1 MQAHSRMRLSA
12 AEELTVSTIRMITS
26 GESHGKC
33 LTGIVEGLPAGLAV
47 DTGYIQSQLQRRRM
61 GYGRGA
67 RMQIETDR
75 FEITAG
81 VRHGKTLGSPVTF
94 VIANKDWEA
103 WRITMS
109 PEAVPEAG
117 KGELTRPRPGHAD
130 LAGAL
135 KFQTHDARD
144 VLERAS
150 ARETASRVAIGAIC
164 RLLLLQFN
172 IRIGSHVLAI
182 GHARVPAAGEN
193 LDGNTILAV
202 DPESAVRCA
211 DADAAKQMMTLID
224 RAAQEGDTLGG
235 TAEVIAAGVPPGL
248 GSHTQWDRRLDA
260 QLASALMS
268 IPAVKAVEI
277 GSGITAASLTG
288 SRVHDEIYYDREQRR
303 FCRKSNNAGGLEGG
317 VTNGADLR
325 ARIYVKPIPTLR
337 RPLMSVDLVTK
348 ETCTAAFERSDT
360 CVVPAAGV
368 VAEAMVG
375 VVLTRAFLDKFGG
388 DSLIELTANYR
399 SYCGLLDNY

>member
-1 MQAHSRMRLSA
+1 M
-12 AEELTVSTIRMITS
+12 IRMITS

-33 LTGIVEGLPAGLAV
+33 LTSIVEGLPAGLAV
-47 DTGYIQSQLQRRRM
+47 DTGYIQSQLRRRRM

-94 VIANKDWEA
+94 VIANKDWES
-103 WRITMS
+103 WRTVMS
-109 PEAVPEAG
+109 PEAVSEDA

-135 KFQTHDARD
+135 KHQTHDARD

-150 ARETASRVAIGAIC
+150 ARETASRVAVGALC

-182 GHARVPAAGEN
+182 GQARVPAAGEN
-193 LDGNTILAV
+193 LDCNAILAV
-202 DPESAVRCA
+202 DPESALRCA
-211 DADAAKQMMTLID
+211 DAVVAKQMMAMID
-224 RAAQEGDTLGG
+224 SAAGAGDTLGG
-235 TAEVIAAGVPPGL
+235 TAEVIATGVPPGL

-277 GSGITAASLTG
+277 GSGIAAAALTG
-288 SRVHDEIYYDREQRR
+288 SCVHDEIQYDQERRR

-337 RPLMSVDLVTK
+337 RSLMSVDLVSK
-348 ETCTAAFERSDT
+348 QACTAAYERSDT

-368 VAEAMVG
+368 VGEAMVG
-375 VVLTRAFLDKFGG
+375 LVLTQAFLDKFGG
-388 DSLIELTANYR
+388 DSLIELAANYS
-399 SYCGLLDNY
+399 SYCGLLDAY